1 MSKEKR
7 GTSDDAP
14 RFSLLIVCGNL
25 KKTLQ
30 LIVVTQQPL

>member
-1 MSKEKR
+1 M
-7 GTSDDAP
+7 TP
-14 RFSLLIVCGNL
+14 LVFSLLIVCGNL